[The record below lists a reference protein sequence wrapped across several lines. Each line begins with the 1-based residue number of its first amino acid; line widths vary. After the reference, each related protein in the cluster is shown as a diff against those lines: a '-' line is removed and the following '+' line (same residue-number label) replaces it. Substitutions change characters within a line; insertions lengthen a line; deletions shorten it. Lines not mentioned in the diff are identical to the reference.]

1 MECKQISPRSS
12 HLLRLSNRFR
22 WVFCQLESLRHC
34 LPSSVRRT
42 LKELPESLDETY
54 ERILYEIK
62 KPSRDHARRLLQ
74 CLVVAI
80 RPLRVKE
87 LAEVL
92 AVDFDDEEGIPK
104 LNPDWR
110 WEDHEQA
117 LLSSCSSLITIV
129 DDEDNDDN
137 EDSRVVQFSHFSV
150 KEFLTSPR
158 LATSSGAASHY
169 YISLE
174 PAHTILAQACLGVL
188 LRLDGHH
195 DVQNN
200 FPLAGYAA
208 RYWVAH
214 AQFESVSLQVRKAMD
229 CIFDQDQPHF
239 ELWRST
245 YEIDPGFLNE
255 PTFDLF
261 NEVLSPRTPLYYASL
276 CGFHDLVNDLVVK
289 YPQHVNA
296 DGGWYVRPLVAALAR
311 HHFQTAGLLCHN
323 GADWN
328 VHDGRKRI
336 LLHCAAHFA
345 DPAVAQKLIE
355 YGADIHAQDVDG
367 EVPLHYASH
376 SEQQRGRLK
385 QPDVA
390 RVLLKHG
397 ADVNARSKD
406 GSTPLHLASR
416 DGMLEVAR
424 VLLEHGAN
432 VEAKDDRGRTPLQI
446 ASDSQR
452 EEMMKLM
459 LEYGANSHVENV

>member
-1 MECKQISPRSS
+1 
-12 HLLRLSNRFR
+12 
-22 WVFCQLESLRHC
+22 
-34 LPSSVRRT
+34 
-42 LKELPESLDETY
+42 LDETY

-80 RPLRVKE
+80 RPLLVKE

-92 AVDFDDEEGIPK
+92 AVDFDDGEGIPK
-104 LNPDWR
+104 LNPHWR
-110 WEDHEQA
+110 WEDREQA

-137 EDSRVVQFSHFSV
+137 SDSRVVQFSHFSV

-158 LATSSGAASHY
+158 LATSSGATSHY
-169 YISLE
+169 HIALE
-174 PAHTILAQACLGVL
+174 PAHAILAQACLGVL

-200 FPLAGYAA
+200 FPLARYAA

-214 AQFESVSLQVRKAMD
+214 AQFESVSSQVRKAMD

-239 ELWRST
+239 ELWLGTSN
-245 YEIDPGFLNE
+245 IDRPGFLNK

-261 NEVLSPRTPLYYASL
+261 NAVIFQRTPLYYASL

-296 DGGWYVRPLVAALAR
+296 DGGFYERPLAAALAG
-311 HHFQTAGLLCHN
+311 HHFQTADLLCHN

-328 VHDGRKRI
+328 VRDEKKRI
-336 LLHCAAHFA
+336 LLHCAAHYA

-355 YGADIHAQDVDG
+355 YGADTHAQDVDG

-376 SEQQRGRLK
+376 SQLPHGYLK
-385 QPDVA
+385 RPSVA

-406 GSTPLHLASR
+406 GSTPLHLASY

-432 VEAKDDRGRTPLQI
+432 VEAKDDRGMTPLQI
-446 ASDSQR
+446 ASERRWQR
-452 EEMMKLM
+452 EEMMKLL
-459 LEYGANSHVENV
+459 LEYGANSHVESV

>member
-1 MECKQISPRSS
+1 
-12 HLLRLSNRFR
+12 
-22 WVFCQLESLRHC
+22 
-34 LPSSVRRT
+34 
-42 LKELPESLDETY
+42 
-54 ERILYEIK
+54 
-62 KPSRDHARRLLQ
+62 
-74 CLVVAI
+74 
-80 RPLRVKE
+80 VKE

-92 AVDFDDEEGIPK
+92 AVDFDDGEGIPK
-104 LNPDWR
+104 LNPAWR

-129 DDEDNDDN
+129 DDNDDDDYDSDEDNDDDSDEDNDDN

-169 YISLE
+169 HIALE

-188 LRLDGHH
+188 LRLDAHH

-200 FPLAGYAA
+200 FPLARYAA
-208 RYWVAH
+208 RYWVVH
-214 AQFESVSLQVRKAMD
+214 AQFESVSSQVRKAMD
-229 CIFDQDQPHF
+229 CFFDQDQPHF
-239 ELWRST
+239 ELWQST
-245 YEIDPGFLNE
+245 YDIDHGDFFSE
-255 PTFDLF
+255 GIF
-261 NEVLSPRTPLYYASL
+261 NVFNGPIFQPTPLYYASL
-276 CGFHDLVNDLVVK
+276 CGFHDLVNDLAVK

-296 DGGWYVRPLVAALAR
+296 DGGWYERPLVAALVG
-311 HHFQTAGLLCHN
+311 HHFQTADLLCHN

-328 VHDGRKRI
+328 VHDEKKRI

-345 DPAVAQKLIE
+345 DPAVAEKLIE

-376 SEQQRGRLK
+376 SEGHGYHLERPGA
-385 QPDVA
+385 A

-406 GSTPLHLASR
+406 GSTPLHLASHG
-416 DGMLEVAR
+416 GMLGVAR

-446 ASDSQR
+446 ASDRYWRR
-452 EEMMKLM
+452 EQMMKLL

>member
-1 MECKQISPRSS
+1 M
-12 HLLRLSNRFR
+12 
-22 WVFCQLESLRHC
+22 
-34 LPSSVRRT
+34 
-42 LKELPESLDETY
+42 DETY

-74 CLVVAI
+74 CLVAAI

-92 AVDFDDEEGIPK
+92 AVDFDDGEGIPK

-129 DDEDNDDN
+129 DGNDDDDYDNYYYHEDNKDHDDN

-169 YISLE
+169 HIALE

-214 AQFESVSLQVRKAMD
+214 AQFESVSSQVRKAMD
-229 CIFDQDQPHF
+229 CFFDQDQPHL

-245 YEIDPGFLNE
+245 YDIDGFDFLNE

-261 NEVLSPRTPLYYASL
+261 NGVVFQRTPLYYASL

-296 DGGWYVRPLVAALAR
+296 DGGWYQRPLAAALAG
-311 HHFQTAGLLCHN
+311 HHFQTADLLCHN

-328 VHDGRKRI
+328 VHDEKKSI
-336 LLHCAAHFA
+336 LLHCAAHYA

-376 SEQQRGRLK
+376 NEQQRGHLK
-385 QPDVA
+385 LPGVA

-406 GSTPLHLASR
+406 GSTPLHLVSH
-416 DGMLEVAR
+416 DGMPEVAR

-446 ASDSQR
+446 ASDRQR
-452 EEMMKLM
+452 EAMMKLL
-459 LEYGANSHVENV
+459 LESGANSHVENV

>member
-1 MECKQISPRSS
+1 MECKQISPRSQ

-22 WVFCQLESLRHC
+22 WVFCQLETLRRC

-42 LKELPESLDETY
+42 MKELPESLDETY

-92 AVDFDDEEGIPK
+92 AVDFDDGEGIPK

-129 DDEDNDDN
+129 DDEDNDGN

-169 YISLE
+169 HITFE

-188 LRLDGHH
+188 LRLDSHG
-195 DVQNN
+195 DIQNN
-200 FPLAGYAA
+200 SPLARYAA

-214 AQFESVSLQVRKAMD
+214 AQFESVSSQVRKAMD
-229 CIFDQDQPHF
+229 CFFDQDQLHF
-239 ELWRST
+239 KLWRRT
-245 YEIDPGFLNE
+245 YNIDDRNFLNE

-261 NEVLSPRTPLYYASL
+261 NDIAQPTPLYFASL
-276 CGFHDLVNDLVVK
+276 CGFYDLVNDLVVK

-296 DGGWYVRPLVAALAR
+296 DGGYYLRPLAAALAG
-311 HHFQTAGLLCHN
+311 HHFQTSDLLCHN

-328 VHDGRKRI
+328 VHDKKKRI

-367 EVPLHYASH
+367 WVPLHYASH
-376 SEQQRGRLK
+376 KLYGRHLK
-385 QPDVA
+385 QPGVA
-390 RVLLKHG
+390 RVLFKHG

-406 GSTPLHLASR
+406 GSTPLHLASCN
-416 DGMLEVAR
+416 GMLEVAR

-432 VEAKDDRGRTPLQI
+432 VEAKDNEGRTPLQI
-446 ASDSQR
+446 ASDNQR
-452 EEMMKLM
+452 EEMMKLL

>member
-1 MECKQISPRSS
+1 M
-12 HLLRLSNRFR
+12 
-22 WVFCQLESLRHC
+22 
-34 LPSSVRRT
+34 
-42 LKELPESLDETY
+42 
-54 ERILYEIK
+54 
-62 KPSRDHARRLLQ
+62 
-74 CLVVAI
+74 
-80 RPLRVKE
+80 KE

-92 AVDFDDEEGIPK
+92 AVDFDDGEGIPK
-104 LNPDWR
+104 LNPEWR

-129 DDEDNDDN
+129 DDNDDDDYDSDYDSDDPDSDDSDSDEDNNDN

-169 YISLE
+169 HIALE

-200 FPLAGYAA
+200 FPLARYAA

-214 AQFESVSLQVRKAMD
+214 AQFESVSFQVRKAMD

-239 ELWRST
+239 KLWRRT
-245 YEIDPGFLNE
+245 YDIDSPGFLNE
-255 PTFDLF
+255 PTFDVF
-261 NEVLSPRTPLYYASL
+261 YAQISQRTPLYYASL

-289 YPQHVNA
+289 YPQHVNV
-296 DGGWYVRPLVAALAR
+296 DGGNYSKPLAAALAG
-311 HHFQTAGLLCHN
+311 HHFQTADLLYHN

-328 VHDGRKRI
+328 VHDQMKRI
-336 LLHCAAHFA
+336 LLHCAAHFT

-355 YGADIHAQDVDG
+355 YGADVHAQDVDG
-367 EVPLHYASH
+367 EVPLHYAS
-376 SEQQRGRLK
+376 SRWRDGCYWDGSLNR
-385 QPDVA
+385 PGVA

-416 DGMLEVAR
+416 NGMPEVAR

-432 VEAKDDRGRTPLQI
+432 VEAKDDRGMTPLQI
-446 ASDSQR
+446 ASDSHWQR
-452 EEMMKLM
+452 EEMMKLL